1 MRYIRDFFY
10 NFSDIIFAIIVTAL
24 IGYVLFFNLNH
35 LVNIENENVST
46 VQAKN
51 EIVNKKDEEINVMI
65 PSNLNAE
72 QLAEILKEYKV
83 INDTKPFIEKFKD
96 TKKTIKSGEIK
107 IKQDISLD
115 ELEKLIFE

>member
-65 PSNLNAE
+65 PSNLNVE

>member
-1 MRYIRDFFY
+1 MRYIKDFFY

-65 PSNLNAE
+65 PSNLNVE

-107 IKQDISLD
+107 IKQDVSLD

>member
-24 IGYVLFFNLNH
+24 IGYILFFNLNH

-65 PSNLNAE
+65 PSNLNVE

>member
-65 PSNLNAE
+65 PSNLNIE

>member
-65 PSNLNAE
+65 PSNLNVE

-107 IKQDISLD
+107 IKQDISLNK
-115 ELEKLIFE
+115 LEKLIFE